1 MENLIYYIAIGA
13 VFMFSIELL
22 MRTKMV
28 GDKLKE
34 LKKDDVEFTTY
45 TRILGILIWPIALF
59 NAWLVF
65 VVVMRSNKSTL
76 FIIYK
81 NDIKTKY

>member
-45 TRILGILIWPIALF
+45 TRILGILIWPLALF
-59 NAWLVF
+59 IF
-65 VVVMRSNKSTL
+65 VKAFL
-76 FIIYK
+76 QEIFK
-81 NDIKTKY
+81 K

>member
-34 LKKDDVEFTTY
+34 LKKDNIEFTLY
-45 TRILGILIWPIALF
+45 TRILGILIWPLALF
-59 NAWLVF
+59 IF
-65 VVVMRSNKSTL
+65 VKAFL
-76 FIIYK
+76 QEIFK
-81 NDIKTKY
+81 K

>member
-22 MRTKMV
+22 MRTKKV

-34 LKKDDVEFTTY
+34 LKKGDIEFTIY
-45 TRILGILIWPIALF
+45 TRILGILIWPLALF
-59 NAWLVF
+59 IF
-65 VVVMRSNKSTL
+65 VKAFL
-76 FIIYK
+76 QEIFK
-81 NDIKTKY
+81 K

>member
-34 LKKDDVEFTTY
+34 LKKDDIEFTLY
-45 TRILGILIWPIALF
+45 TRILGILIWPLALF
-59 NAWLVF
+59 IF
-65 VVVMRSNKSTL
+65 VKAFL
-76 FIIYK
+76 QEIFK
-81 NDIKTKY
+81 K